1 MTQSA
6 PSLPHDPNN
15 PPPHGHVPVVG
26 YLLLKVY
33 SGLGNFL
40 LFNLIPSTT
49 FKKENLYFLISTV
62 VNIISTDNL
71 IIKET
76 FDNS

>member
-15 PPPHGHVPVVG
+15 TPTPTPPPPPHGHVPVVG

-33 SGLGNFL
+33 SGPGNFL

-49 FKKENLYFLISTV
+49 FKKENLYFLIRSKH
-62 VNIISTDNL
+62 N
-71 IIKET
+71 
-76 FDNS
+76 

>member
-15 PPPHGHVPVVG
+15 PIPPP
-26 YLLLKVY
+26 
-33 SGLGNFL
+33 SGNFL

-49 FKKENLYFLISTV
+49 FKKKNLYFLIRSKH
-62 VNIISTDNL
+62 NKISTDNL

-76 FDNS
+76 FDKS

>member
-6 PSLPHDPNN
+6 PSLLHDLNN

-33 SGLGNFL
+33 SRLGNFL

-49 FKKENLYFLISTV
+49 FKKENLYFLIGSKH
-62 VNIISTDNL
+62 N
-71 IIKET
+71 
-76 FDNS
+76 